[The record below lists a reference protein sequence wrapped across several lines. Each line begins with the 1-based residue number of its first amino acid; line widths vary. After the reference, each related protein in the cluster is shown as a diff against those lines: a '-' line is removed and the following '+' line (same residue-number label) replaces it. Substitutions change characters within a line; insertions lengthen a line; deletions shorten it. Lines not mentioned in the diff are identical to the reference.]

1 MFSLTCVVDNHTT
14 SPDLKGEHGLSF
26 WIESTGGVVLFDTGQ
41 TSEAL
46 FNNLARLKLPMDR
59 IDAVVLS
66 HAHYDHTGGLAAL
79 LEKRPGLPVYAHPEL
94 FQPRYSH
101 RQSGTLSIGL
111 EMDREELNRIADL
124 RLTPDPVE
132 LLPGLWTSGEIS
144 ERPEA
149 KGTSANLVVRGANG
163 EWLPD
168 PHTDDQSLVILGEDG
183 KLTLIC
189 GCCHAGILNTLTHVG
204 RVFSREVSVVI
215 GGIHLKSADEGEIDH
230 VIQVLNATA
239 SGTKYYLN
247 HCTGDRAI
255 EIFSRVFSGRV
266 ENFPAGMAIVID

>member
-1 MFSLTCVVDNHTT
+1 MFTLTCVVDNHTT

-46 FNNLARLKLPMDR
+46 FNNLARLKLPVDR
-59 IDAVVLS
+59 IDTVVLS

-79 LEKRPGLPVYAHPEL
+79 LEKHPGLPVYAHPDL
-94 FQPRYSH
+94 FKPRYSH
-101 RQSGTLSIGL
+101 RQSRTLSIGL

-149 KGTSANLVVRGANG
+149 KGTSANLVVRGATG

-168 PHTDDQSLVILGEDG
+168 PHTDDQSLVILGADE

-189 GCCHAGILNTLTHVG
+189 GCCHAGILNTLAHVR

-215 GGIHLKSADEGEIDH
+215 GGIHLKSADEGEIAH

-239 SGTKYYLN
+239 PGTKYFLN

>member
-26 WIESTGGVVLFDTGQ
+26 WIESTDGVVLFDTGQ
-41 TSEAL
+41 TAKAL
-46 FNNLARLKLPMDR
+46 FNNLAWLELPVER

-66 HAHYDHTGGLAAL
+66 HAHYDHTGGLAVL
-79 LEKRPGLPVYAHPEL
+79 LEKRPGLPVYAHPDL

-101 RQSGTLSIGL
+101 RQTGTLSIGL

-189 GCCHAGILNTLTHVG
+189 GCCHAGILNTLAHVR
-204 RVFSREVSVVI
+204 RVFAREVSVVI
-215 GGIHLKSADEGEIDH
+215 GGIHLKSADEGEIAH

-239 SGTKYYLN
+239 PGTKYFLD
-247 HCTGDRAI
+247 HCTGDRAV

>member
-204 RVFSREVSVVI
+204 RVFAREVSVVI
-215 GGIHLKSADEGEIDH
+215 GGIHLKSADEGEIAH

-239 SGTKYYLN
+239 PGTKYLLN

>member
-26 WIESTGGVVLFDTGQ
+26 WIESTDGVVLFDTGQ
-41 TSEAL
+41 TAEAL
-46 FNNLARLKLPMDR
+46 FNNLAWLELPVER

-66 HAHYDHTGGLAAL
+66 HAHYDHTGGLATL
-79 LEKRPGLPVYAHPEL
+79 LEKRPGLPVYAHPDL

-111 EMDREELNRIADL
+111 EMDRKELNRIADL

-168 PHTDDQSLVILGEDG
+168 PHTDDQSLVILGEDE
-183 KLTLIC
+183 KMTLIC
-189 GCCHAGILNTLTHVG
+189 GCCHAGILNTLAHVR
-204 RVFSREVSVVI
+204 RVFAREVSLVI
-215 GGIHLKSADEGEIDH
+215 GGIHLKSADEGEIAH

-239 SGTKYYLN
+239 PGKKYFLN

-266 ENFPAGMAIVID
+266 ENFPAGMAIIID

>member
-26 WIESTGGVVLFDTGQ
+26 WIESTDGVVLFDTGQ
-41 TSEAL
+41 TAEAL
-46 FNNLARLKLPMDR
+46 FNNLAWLELPVER

-79 LEKRPGLPVYAHPEL
+79 LEKRPGLPVYAHPDL

-101 RQSGTLSIGL
+101 RQTGTLSIGL

-144 ERPEA
+144 ERPES

-163 EWLPD
+163 EWLAD

-189 GCCHAGILNTLTHVG
+189 GCCHAGILNTLAHVR
-204 RVFSREVSVVI
+204 RVFAREVSVVI
-215 GGIHLKSADEGEIDH
+215 GGIHLKSADEGEIAH
-230 VIQVLNATA
+230 VIRVLNATTNGA
-239 SGTKYYLN
+239 KYFLN
-247 HCTGDRAI
+247 HCTGERAI

-266 ENFPAGMAIVID
+266 EIFPAGMAIVIE

>member
-46 FNNLARLKLPMDR
+46 FNNLARLKLPVDR

-204 RVFSREVSVVI
+204 RVFAREVSVVI

>member
-204 RVFSREVSVVI
+204 RVFAREVSVVI